1 METIYEKNLKYML
14 NKLKVIA
21 IINISIKP
29 AYISLTKVL
38 GGKTHGKGERVWFH
52 VLILI
57 FLTSHN
63 KLLKI
68 LAIKINR

>member
-38 GGKTHGKGERVWFH
+38 GVQKHMAKRKEFD
-52 VLILI
+52 
-57 FLTSHN
+57 FMY
-63 KLLKI
+63 
-68 LAIKINR
+68 